1 MKIFLTEKQL
11 KYLRSN
17 LISESDEVNQY
28 GFTQDEMKRIEEFV
42 RNNVKQQYESL
53 KKEVEDGEEH
63 AEMLEK
69 IKSHIKNNPDIP
81 EKYFD
86 YMIKEYEGKVKQHE
100 KYKKNL
106 EDFDFEEYVKDGIDR
121 DIHGGAYS
129 MSWNIRSEKWE
140 KEQLNRKLTKQD
152 IIDILITA
160 LEGGSNY
167 WYLIDLPE
175 NIKSYGQSTSE
186 AVGEYILRGGS
197 IDFFDREE
205 YYDVRRSL
213 KDGDY
218 NIGDSDDMID
228 KKSYQEDIENTKLG
242 YIDMDRILEAI
253 TKIKSEYPEIW
264 KNILLENADAGD
276 ADVFLQLCVM
286 NEVVYG

>member
-53 KKEVEDGEEH
+53 KKEVEDGEGH

-69 IKSHIKNNPDIP
+69 IKNHIKNNPDIP

-106 EDFDFEEYVKDGIDR
+106 EDFDFEEYVKNGIDR

-167 WYLIDLPE
+167 WYLMDLPE

-242 YIDMDRILEAI
+242 YIDMDRILESI

>member
-106 EDFDFEEYVKDGIDR
+106 EDFEFEEYVKDGIDR

-167 WYLIDLPE
+167 WYLMDLPE

>member
-11 KYLRSN
+11 KYLKSN

-42 RNNVKQQYESL
+42 RKNVKQQYEWL
-53 KKEVEDGEEH
+53 KKEVEEGEEYS
-63 AEMLEK
+63 ELLEK
-69 IKSHIKNNPDIP
+69 IKTHLKNNPDIP
-81 EKYFD
+81 KNYFD
-86 YMIKEYEGKVKQHE
+86 YLIKEYEGKVKQYE
-100 KYKKNL
+100 RNKKNL
-106 EDFDFEEYVKDGIDR
+106 ENFDFEEYVKDGIDR

-140 KEQLNRKLTKQD
+140 KEQLNRKLTKED
-152 IIDILITA
+152 ITDILVTA

-175 NIKSYGQSTSE
+175 NIKSYGQSKSE

-197 IDFFDREE
+197 IDFYDKEE
-205 YYDVRRSL
+205 YYDVRRAL

-218 NIGDSDDMID
+218 NIGDSDDMVD
-228 KKSYQEDIENTKLG
+228 EKSYQEDIENTKLG
-242 YIDMDRILEAI
+242 HIDMNRILEAI
-253 TKIKSEYPEIW
+253 TKIKSEYPEVW

-286 NEVVYG
+286 GEVVYG

>member
-11 KYLRSN
+11 KYLKSN

-167 WYLIDLPE
+167 WYLMDLPE

>member
-129 MSWNIRSEKWE
+129 MAWKIRSEKWE

-167 WYLIDLPE
+167 WYLMDLPE

>member
-167 WYLIDLPE
+167 WYLMDLPE

>member
-11 KYLRSN
+11 KYLKSN

-42 RNNVKQQYESL
+42 RNNVKQQYEWL
-53 KKEVEDGEEH
+53 KKEVEDGEEY

-86 YMIKEYEGKVKQHE
+86 YMVKEYEAKVKQHE
-100 KYKKNL
+100 KNKKNL
-106 EDFDFEEYVKDGIDR
+106 ENFDFEEYVKDGIDR

-140 KEQLNRKLTKQD
+140 KEQLNRKLTKED
-152 IIDILITA
+152 ITDILVTA

-197 IDFFDREE
+197 IDFYDKEE
-205 YYDVRRSL
+205 YYDVRRAL

-218 NIGDSDDMID
+218 NIGDSDDMVD
-228 KKSYQEDIENTKLG
+228 EKSYKEDIENTKLG
-242 YIDMDRILEAI
+242 HIDMNRILEAI
-253 TKIKSEYPEIW
+253 TKIKSEYPEVW

-286 NEVVYG
+286 GEVVYG

>member
-28 GFTQDEMKRIEEFV
+28 GFTQDEMKQIEEFV

-69 IKSHIKNNPDIP
+69 IKNHIKNNPDIP

-167 WYLIDLPE
+167 WYLMDLPE

-228 KKSYQEDIENTKLG
+228 TKSYQEDIENTKLG

>member
-28 GFTQDEMKRIEEFV
+28 EFTQDEMKRIEEFV

-53 KKEVEDGEEH
+53 KKEVEDGEGH

-106 EDFDFEEYVKDGIDR
+106 EDFDFEEYVKNGIDR

-129 MSWNIRSEKWE
+129 MAWKIRSEKWE

-167 WYLIDLPE
+167 WYLMDLPE

>member
-11 KYLRSN
+11 KYLKSN

-42 RNNVKQQYESL
+42 RNNVKQQYEWL
-53 KKEVEDGEEH
+53 KKEVEDGEEY

-86 YMIKEYEGKVKQHE
+86 YMIKDYKSKVKQHE

-106 EDFDFEEYVKDGIDR
+106 EDFDFEKSVEDGIKS
-121 DIHGGAYS
+121 DIQGGAYT
-129 MSWNIRSEKWE
+129 MSYRIRYDKW
-140 KEQLNRKLTKQD
+140 KEHALNRKLTKDD
-152 IIDILITA
+152 IIDLFITS

-167 WYLIDLPE
+167 WYHIDLPKD
-175 NIKSYGQSTSE
+175 IRSYGQSISE
-186 AVGEYILRGGS
+186 AVGNYIMEGGTITFYDDDEYERV
-197 IDFFDREE
+197 IDDKESGE
-205 YYDVRRSL
+205 YDIQGDVV
-213 KDGDY
+213 DE
-218 NIGDSDDMID
+218 
-228 KKSYQEDIENTKLG
+228 KSFLEDIEETKLG
-242 YIDMDRILEAI
+242 EVNLDRILEAI
-253 TKIKSEYPEIW
+253 TIIKEKYPRIW
-264 KNILLENADAGD
+264 KNILLENDDAGD

-286 NEVVYG
+286 GEVVYG

>member
-53 KKEVEDGEEH
+53 KKEVEDGEGH

-106 EDFDFEEYVKDGIDR
+106 EDFDFEEYVKNGIDR

-129 MSWNIRSEKWE
+129 MAWKIRSEKWE

-167 WYLIDLPE
+167 WYLMDLPE

-242 YIDMDRILEAI
+242 YIDMDRILEVI

>member
-11 KYLRSN
+11 KYLKSN

-42 RNNVKQQYESL
+42 RKNVKGDYEWLKKQVEEGEKYVEILEKLKTSL
-53 KKEVEDGEEH
+53 KD
-63 AEMLEK
+63 
-69 IKSHIKNNPDIP
+69 NPDIP
-81 EKYFD
+81 KNYFD
-86 YMIKEYEGKVKQHE
+86 ILIKEYESKVKQHE

-106 EDFDFEEYVKDGIDR
+106 ENFDFEEYVKDGIDR

-129 MSWNIRSEKWE
+129 MAWRIRSEKWE

-167 WYLIDLPE
+167 WYLMDLPE

-186 AVGEYILRGGS
+186 AVGEYVLRGGS
-197 IDFFDREE
+197 IDFYDKEE
-205 YYDVRRSL
+205 YYDVRRAL
-213 KDGDY
+213 KNGDY

-228 KKSYQEDIENTKLG
+228 EKSYKEDIENTKLG
-242 YIDMDRILEAI
+242 HIDMDRILEAI
-253 TKIKSEYPEIW
+253 TIIKKDYPNVWE
-264 KNILLENADAGD
+264 NILLENADAGD

>member
-53 KKEVEDGEEH
+53 KKEVEDGEGH

-69 IKSHIKNNPDIP
+69 IKNHIKNNPDIP

-106 EDFDFEEYVKDGIDR
+106 EDFDFEEYVKNGIDR

-167 WYLIDLPE
+167 WYLMDLPE

-205 YYDVRRSL
+205 YYDVRRAL